1 MPDFIRTHLITK
13 IKDQVKEK
21 QEILQFDGFLFLD
34 KDITDGVKKINRL
47 NKWCAYPKEELLPL
61 NWYQIK
67 GNSLLEI
74 YSQLK
79 DNNFY
84 IYKLVSGKSHKMRI
98 KKKRK

>member
-1 MPDFIRTHLITK
+1 MDFIKTHLITK

-21 QEILQFDGFLFLD
+21 QNILKFDGFLFLD
-34 KDITDGVKKINRL
+34 NDIISGDKKINRV
-47 NKWCAYPKEELLPL
+47 NKWNVYPKEELLPL

-67 GNSLLEI
+67 GGQLLEV

-84 IYKLVSGKSHKMRI
+84 IYKMLDGKSHKMRI
-98 KKKRK
+98 KKKK